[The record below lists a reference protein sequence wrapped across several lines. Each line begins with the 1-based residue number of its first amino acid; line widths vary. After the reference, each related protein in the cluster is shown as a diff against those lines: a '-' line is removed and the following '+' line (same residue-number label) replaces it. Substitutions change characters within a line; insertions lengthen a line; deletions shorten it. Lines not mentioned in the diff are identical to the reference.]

1 LLRVTRGV
9 ITALLWV
16 ASGSL
21 TAQEPSRSVR
31 EGVYSDAQAARGAEG
46 FAQNC
51 AVCHGASLGGVGEAP
66 GLIGGQFMS
75 DFDGLTVAELF
86 DRIRSTMPMTA
97 PGSLKREQYAE
108 ILAFVLK
115 ANGFPAGSIQL
126 DYRSEYLSD
135 IRFQPPE
142 SGAPAPPTK

>member
-1 LLRVTRGV
+1 MRDGIYSTAQATRGADGFS
-9 ITALLWV
+9 T
-16 ASGSL
+16 
-21 TAQEPSRSVR
+21 
-31 EGVYSDAQAARGAEG
+31 YCAA
-46 FAQNC
+46 
-51 AVCHGASLGGVGEAP
+51 CHGASLGGIGEAP

-86 DRIRSTMPMTA
+86 DRIRATMPMTA

-115 ANGFPAGSIQL
+115 SNGFPAGPKDL

-142 SGAPAPPTK
+142 SK